1 MEILKPFQI
10 AIASDL
16 IKNYIGSQ
24 PLHQYLAEQF
34 KQHKN
39 WGSRDRK
46 IYRELVFSFYR
57 LGGISKSMSV
67 ENAVLFAHQNK
78 EDLLSQIDLHDLFLP
93 YQHLS
98 TLLDRDNF
106 VKSLLYNKSV
116 YLKIIGNH
124 FDVVV
129 EYLNTHNIEFYGYS
143 TDVLRLSANS
153 KCDDIIA
160 NGWAIVM
167 DISSQKCIDKVELF
181 GKEWVLDCCSGAG
194 GKSLFIKNKY
204 PQIQL
209 TCNDIRYTIIENL
222 KSRFRTCKIEQPIC
236 EVHDF
241 SKEIFLDKK
250 FDCIV
255 ADVPCSGSGTW
266 GRAPE
271 NILYFNQVKVQE
283 YALLQRKIVKN
294 AIKLMKPTSSLY
306 YITCSVFSE
315 ENEKNIDYFKV
326 NYGLKCHWMEY
337 VNEDGNNS
345 DWLFV
350 SQLTL

>member
-10 AIASDL
+10 AIASNL
-16 IKNYIGSQ
+16 IKNYTGAQ

-46 IYRELVFSFYR
+46 LYRELVYSYYR
-57 LGGISKSMSV
+57 LGGITKALNI
-67 ENAVLFAHQNK
+67 ENAIQIAQQSK
-78 EDLLSQIDLHDLFLP
+78 EELLKQIDTKELFPLH
-93 YQHLS
+93 QHLS
-98 TLLDRDNF
+98 TLIDKNAF
-106 VKSLLYNKSV
+106 VSSLLYNKSV

-124 FDVVV
+124 FEQVV
-129 EYLNTHNIEFYGYS
+129 EYLNQNNITFYGYS
-143 TDVLRLSANS
+143 TEVLRLSANS
-153 KCDDIIA
+153 KCDEIIA

-167 DISSQKCIDKVELF
+167 DISSQNCIDKVELF
-181 GKEWVLDCCSGAG
+181 GKEWVLDCCCGAG

-209 TCNDIRYTIIENL
+209 TCNDVRFTIIENL
-222 KSRFRTCKIEQPIC
+222 KSRFRTCKLEQPIC

-241 SKEIFLDKK
+241 SKDIFLNKK

-271 NILYFNQVKVQE
+271 NIVYFNSVKIQD
-283 YALLQRKIVKN
+283 YSMLQRKIIKN

-306 YITCSVFSE
+306 YITCSVFAE

-337 VNEDGNNS
+337 VNADGNNS

-350 SQLTL
+350 AKLSL

>member
-10 AIASDL
+10 AISADL
-16 IKNYIGSQ
+16 IKHYTGSQ

-46 IYRELVFSFYR
+46 LYRELVFSFYR
-57 LGGISKSMSV
+57 LGGVTNSMSI
-67 ENAVLFAHQNK
+67 ENAIQLAYQNK
-78 EDLLSQIDLHDLFLP
+78 DELLSQIELKNVFFQ
-93 YQHLS
+93 YQYLS
-98 TLLDRDNF
+98 ELIDKDVY

-116 YLKIIGNH
+116 YIKIIGNH
-124 FDVVV
+124 FETVID
-129 EYLNTHNIEFYGYS
+129 YLNTHNMDFYGYS

-153 KCDDIIA
+153 KCDEIIA

-167 DISSQKCIDKVELF
+167 DVSSQKCVDKVELF

-222 KSRFRTCKIEQPIC
+222 KARFKACKIEQPVC

-241 SKEIFLDKK
+241 SKDLFLHKK
-250 FDCIV
+250 FDCIL

-271 NILYFNQVKVQE
+271 NLLYFNQAKITD
-283 YALLQRKIVKN
+283 YSFLQRKIIKN
-294 AIKLMKPTSSLY
+294 AVKLMKPTSSLY
-306 YITCSVFSE
+306 YITCSVFAE

-326 NYGLKCHWMEY
+326 NYGLNCHSMEY
-337 VNEDGNNS
+337 VNADGNNS

-350 SQLTL
+350 ATLSL